1 VVAASAAVA
10 PGADSEETMTMAQE
24 TTGKHPALGRLLEG
38 LTSALGARLR
48 SVVLY
53 GSAARGD
60 QRARASDINLLVVV
74 DRLDTGT
81 LDAMRPA
88 LTAWM
93 RARQPLPRLFTP
105 ELIVESADVFPI
117 EFHDIRSHGSI
128 LHGEDPLA
136 GVSLKPGHLRL
147 QFEREMREKLMRLR
161 EGYLQTGLKPAA
173 ITRLLVASWGSFIAL
188 FRGCLHLMDAP
199 VPLHDVDVVTLFCGK
214 AGLDAAPFHEVERLR
229 QGGRAADPRE
239 LFVRYHRGIEE
250 AIRRVNN
257 FEDHAG
263 GAS

>member
-1 VVAASAAVA
+1 
-10 PGADSEETMTMAQE
+10 MAQE
-24 TTGKHPALGRLLEG
+24 LAGKHPAVVSLIDG

-60 QRARASDINLLVVV
+60 QRARSSDLNLLLVV
-74 DRLDTGT
+74 DRLDTET

-93 RARQPLPRLFTP
+93 RARQPLPRFFTP
-105 ELIVESADVFPI
+105 ELIAESADVFPI
-117 EFHDIRSHGSI
+117 EFHDIRSHGAI

-136 GVSLKPGHLRL
+136 GISLRRDHLRL

-161 EGYLQTGLKPAA
+161 EGYLQTKLKPDA
-173 ITRLLVASWGSFIAL
+173 IARLLVASWGSFVAL
-188 FRGCLHLMDAP
+188 FRGCLHLIDAP
-199 VPLHDVDVVTLFCGK
+199 VPVHDGDVVTAFCGK

-229 QGGRAADPRE
+229 QGGRAGDPRE

-250 AIRRVNN
+250 AVHRVNS
-257 FEDHAG
+257 FEDQAG